1 MRKWTILAFACLLV
15 VAVGVGIGISIAGT
29 NSKAAQVT
37 NQVTNQ
43 ETVQDNNEQGQ
54 DAGEPSYQASIKVP
68 QPEPKDLSTL
78 AKVTEEQARQAALN
92 ANPGTTVKSASLEN
106 ENGNLVWSVEL
117 SNGTDVKV
125 DAGNG
130 SVLKSEQAGQED
142 QQKEQGQE
150 KTENGG
156 EKPGTNESR

>member
-1 MRKWTILAFACLLV
+1 MRKWTILALACLLV
-15 VAVGVGIGISIAGT
+15 VAVGVGIGISIVGT
-29 NSKAAQVT
+29 NSKAGQVT
-37 NQVTNQ
+37 KQ
-43 ETVQDNNEQGQ
+43 ETAQDNNEQGQ

-68 QPEPKDLSTL
+68 EPEPKDLSTL

-92 ANPGTTVKSASLEN
+92 ANPGTTVKSAGLEN
-106 ENGNLVWSVEL
+106 ENGNLAWGVEL

-125 DAGNG
+125 DAGNA

-156 EKPGTNESR
+156 EKPETNESR

>member
-1 MRKWTILAFACLLV
+1 MRKWIILAIACLLV
-15 VAVGVGIGISIAGT
+15 VSVGVGIGISIAGT
-29 NSKAAQVT
+29 NSKAGQVT
-37 NQVTNQ
+37 KQ
-43 ETVQDNNEQGQ
+43 ESAQGNNEQGN
-54 DAGEPSYQASIKVP
+54 DTGEQSSQASNKVP
-68 QPEPKDLSTL
+68 DPEPKDLNAL
-78 AKVTEEQARQAALN
+78 AKVTEDLARQAALN
-92 ANPGTTVKSASLEN
+92 ANPGTTVKSAGLEN
-106 ENGNLVWSVEL
+106 ENGNLVWGVEL

-156 EKPGTNESR
+156 EKPETNESQ